1 MAQELDGGG
10 LGGRGLGGDALEDGA
25 LDDGALA
32 AQSAQSSGR
41 QAQAVLDGDALGGS
55 GLGDGALDG
64 GALGSRGLG
73 GDALE
78 DGALAARSAESSGRQ
93 ARAVLES
100 DGRVRSAGRRPR
112 RGLGDGDRA
121 ALRAWGATRLGM
133 IVLAWMSAWV
143 FATAAT
149 TPGPWLARWDRWD
162 EGIFTSIAQH
172 WYFAAGTDPRHV
184 AFFPGFPVAMWL
196 THLLVRNWVA
206 AGLVVSAVGSAVATV
221 ALGRLAAQEV
231 EGAWVRRGR
240 DRNPLD
246 AVLRLPRMRGA
257 NNADNHAALKRAEVP
272 DSEPAS
278 VPQASPR
285 LPLTVRARAKRAGA
299 NAALFFTL
307 APAAVFLAA
316 GYSESLF
323 AAFAF
328 SAWAAA
334 RRDRWVSAV
343 VLAAAASA
351 VRVNGLFLA
360 AAIALEF
367 VLAGRARRR
376 WRQAPLLVV
385 PALPVAAYVL
395 YLHHDTGDWFA
406 WQHAQAAGWFRTFR
420 NPKYAWDQTW
430 RAAFGASQAGH
441 TAWVFQLELLAVV
454 VGLGLTALLLLKR
467 RWPEALYV
475 ALSLLALGTTTW
487 FMSVPRT
494 MLLWWPL
501 WTMLGAWATR
511 RPAVRT
517 LYLCCV
523 APVMAGV
530 ALLFLSGQ
538 WAG

>member
-1 MAQELDGGG
+1 MAREPGGEALDGGG
-10 LGGRGLGGDALEDGA
+10 LEGRALEGE
-25 LDDGALA
+25 
-32 AQSAQSSGR
+32 
-41 QAQAVLDGDALGGS
+41 VP
-55 GLGDGALDG
+55 
-64 GALGSRGLG
+64 
-73 GDALE
+73 E
-78 DGALAARSAESSGRQ
+78 ARSAESSGWQ
-93 ARAVLES
+93 ARSSLEGVGRVPS
-100 DGRVRSAGRRPR
+100 DGRRPQRR
-112 RGLGDGDRA
+112 LGDGDRA
-121 ALRAWGATRLGM
+121 ALAAWGATRLGM

-162 EGIFTSIAQH
+162 EGIFTSIGQH
-172 WYFAAGTDPRHV
+172 WYFAPGTDPRHV
-184 AFFPGFPVAMWL
+184 AFFPGFPAALWL
-196 THLLVRNWVA
+196 THLLVWNWVA
-206 AGLVVSAVGSAVATV
+206 AGLAVSAVAGAVATV

-231 EGAWVRRGR
+231 EGAWARREGGG
-240 DRNPLD
+240 DSLN
-246 AVLRLPRMRGA
+246 AVLRLPRMR
-257 NNADNHAALKRAEVP
+257 AALNHAEVP
-272 DSEPAS
+272 SSES
-278 VPQASPR
+278 VSGLPTSPTVPTVPTVPTIPR
-285 LPLTVRARAKRAGA
+285 AVRARANQAAA

-334 RRDRWVSAV
+334 RRDRWASAV
-343 VLAAAASA
+343 VLAAGASA

-360 AAIALEF
+360 AAIVLEF
-367 VLAGRARRR
+367 VLAGRARRS

-430 RAAFGASQAGH
+430 RAAFGASQVGH

-487 FMSVPRT
+487 FMSVPRA

-501 WTMLGAWATR
+501 WTMLGAWAAR

-517 LYLCCV
+517 LYVCCV

>member
-1 MAQELDGGG
+1 MAREP
-10 LGGRGLGGDALEDGA
+10 E
-25 LDDGALA
+25 
-32 AQSAQSSGR
+32 
-41 QAQAVLDGDALGGS
+41 
-55 GLGDGALDG
+55 G
-64 GALGSRGLG
+64 GALEGGVPDSGGLVG
-73 GDALE
+73 GALE
-78 DGALAARSAESSGRQ
+78 GGAPALSGGQ
-93 ARAVLES
+93 
-100 DGRVRSAGRRPR
+100 RPR
-112 RGLGDGDRA
+112 RRLGDGDRT
-121 ALRAWGATRLGM
+121 ALAAWGATRLGM

-172 WYFAAGTDPRHV
+172 WYFAPGTDPRHV

-196 THLLVRNWVA
+196 AHLLVWNWVA
-206 AGLVVSAVGSAVATV
+206 AGLAVSAVAGAVATV

-231 EGAWVRRGR
+231 EGAWVRREGSR
-240 DRNPLD
+240 DPLD
-246 AVLRLPRMRGA
+246 AVLRLPRMR
-257 NNADNHAALKRAEVP
+257 AALNLAEVP
-272 DSEPAS
+272 NSESSIAPQPSPIGIGSARADSAPQAIAAAEPARPS
-278 VPQASPR
+278 EATASLPASDASAGGHVR
-285 LPLTVRARAKRAGA
+285 GAVQPSANLPLPRGVRARANQAAA

-334 RRDRWVSAV
+334 RRDRWTSAV
-343 VLAAAASA
+343 VLAAGAST

-395 YLHHDTGDWFA
+395 YLHHDTGDWLA

-430 RAAFGASQAGH
+430 RAAFEASQAGH

-517 LYLCCV
+517 LYICCV

>member
-1 MAQELDGGG
+1 SGWQPRAALDGDALGGDALGSGRPEDGALDSGALAARSTESSGWQSQAGLDGGG
-10 LGGRGLGGDALEDGA
+10 LGGGG
-25 LDDGALA
+25 
-32 AQSAQSSGR
+32 
-41 QAQAVLDGDALGGS
+41 
-55 GLGDGALDG
+55 
-64 GALGSRGLG
+64 
-73 GDALE
+73 LE
-78 DGALAARSAESSGRQ
+78 DGALAARSADSSGWQ
-93 ARAVLES
+93 SRAVLES
-100 DGRVRSAGRRPR
+100 DGRVRSAARRPR
-112 RGLGDGDRA
+112 RRLGDGDRA
-121 ALRAWGATRLGM
+121 ALAAWGATRLGM

-172 WYFAAGTDPRHV
+172 WYFAPGTDPRHV

-196 THLLVRNWVA
+196 THLLVWNWVA
-206 AGLVVSAVGSAVATV
+206 AGLVVSAVAGAVATV

-231 EGAWVRRGR
+231 AGAA
-240 DRNPLD
+240 L
-246 AVLRLPRMRGA
+246 
-257 NNADNHAALKRAEVP
+257 NHAALSHAEVP
-272 DSEPAS
+272 DSAPIS
-278 VPQASPR
+278 VPHTAPSLPR
-285 LPLTVRARAKRAGA
+285 AVRARANQAAA

-334 RRDRWVSAV
+334 RRDRWASAV
-343 VLAAAASA
+343 VLAAGAST

-376 WRQAPLLVV
+376 WWQAPLLVV

-395 YLHHDTGDWFA
+395 YLHRDTGDWLA

-430 RAAFGASQAGH
+430 RAAFEASQAGH

-454 VGLGLTALLLLKR
+454 VGLGLTALLLVKR

-487 FMSVPRT
+487 FMSVPRA

-501 WTMLGAWATR
+501 WTMLGAWAAR

-517 LYLCCV
+517 VYVCCV